1 MKRILSLLT
10 AALLALGMKAQN
22 VDSLTLS
29 ELKLNFVVP
38 DIPAFKT
45 LGTDPTNL
53 LRPST
58 PKALAVSMSQFYNDR
73 KVVIPKAFAME
84 LSPALLIS
92 ASKHTLRELQ
102 TYQKH
107 AVINSLRISLGSSN
121 DTNITTSGRSM
132 SLGLRIT
139 PINKGDMQTDKAFL
153 QEVSNHLHLFV
164 LTEDS
169 LRRQFAQA
177 NIDSVKR
184 WAGSSDPNIHNIDN
198 VVDWDDAL
206 YEKLRSDSLWLKKY
220 NTFKT
225 GIKSFDFD
233 KWLAAEK
240 EAYKKRNW
248 NATKLD
254 FAAAA
259 MGSSPDSLV
268 KSVRFKRAD
277 VWATLALRA
286 GKNGQLLIG
295 LNGTVYKD
303 LKDTVRSTMNKD
315 YYLLSVPLRYL
326 LGTNRVKGFAEA
338 QYQYGSSGKGTSSL
352 YCNLGTELNIVDG
365 FWLNFTGGVKSDL
378 NTGVTSFVSSL
389 NLKMTLPEKFKF
401 F

>member
-1 MKRILSLLT
+1 MKRLVV
-10 AALLALGMKAQN
+10 LLAAGLITLGIKAQN
-22 VDSLTLS
+22 LDSLTLS

-73 KVVIPKAFAME
+73 KVIIPQGFAME
-84 LSPALLIS
+84 ISPALLINANS
-92 ASKHTLRELQ
+92 HTLHDLQ

-107 AVINSLRISLGSSN
+107 AAINSTRISLGSSN
-121 DTNITTSGRSM
+121 DTSITASGRSM

-139 PINKGDMQTDKAFL
+139 PVNKGDMQTDKAFL
-153 QEVSNHLHLFV
+153 LEVAKQLHVFLF
-164 LTEDS
+164 TEDS
-169 LRRQFAQA
+169 IRRQFAQS

-184 WAGSSDPNIHNIDN
+184 WAGVTDPAINSIDK
-198 VVDWDDAL
+198 VVDWDFAL
-206 YEKLRSDSLWLKKY
+206 YDKLRSDSTWLKKY

-259 MGSSPDSLV
+259 MASSPDSLV

-286 GKNGQLLIG
+286 GRNGQVLIG
-295 LNGTVYKD
+295 LAGTVYKN
-303 LKDTVRSTMNKD
+303 LKDTARSTMNTD
-315 YYLLSVPLRYL
+315 YYLLSVPVRYL

-338 QYQYGSSGKGTSSL
+338 QYQYASSGPGTSSL

-365 FWLNFTGGVKSDL
+365 FWLNFTGGLKSDF
-378 NTGVTSFVSSL
+378 NTGATSFVSSL
-389 NLKMTLPEKFKF
+389 NLKLTLPEKFKF

>member
-1 MKRILSLLT
+1 MKRLISLLV
-10 AALLALGMKAQN
+10 AGVIVLGAKGQN

-58 PKALAVSMSQFYNDR
+58 PKALAVSMSQFYND
-73 KVVIPKAFAME
+73 KKIVIPQAFAME
-84 LSPALLIS
+84 ISPALLINANS
-92 ASKHTLRELQ
+92 HTLRELQ
-102 TYQKH
+102 AYQKH
-107 AVINSLRISLGSSN
+107 AAINSLRISLGTSS
-121 DTNITTSGRSM
+121 DTSITTSGRSM

-153 QEVSNHLHLFV
+153 QEVSNHLHVFV

-184 WAGSSDPNIHNIDN
+184 WAGNTDPNVHNIDN
-198 VVDWDDAL
+198 VIDWDDAL
-206 YEKLRSDSLWLKKY
+206 YDKLRSDSLWNKKY
-220 NTFKT
+220 NTFKA
-225 GIKSFDFD
+225 GIKAFDFD

-254 FAAAA
+254 FAAAV

-268 KSVRFKRAD
+268 KSARFKRAD
-277 VWATLALRA
+277 AWATLALRA
-286 GKNGQLLIG
+286 GKNGQVLVG
-295 LNGTVYKD
+295 VNGTIYKN

-315 YYLLSVPLRYL
+315 YYLLSIPVRYL

-338 QYQYGSSGKGTSSL
+338 QYQYGSIGSGTSSL

-365 FWLNFTGGVKSDL
+365 FWLNFTGGLKSDF

-389 NLKMTLPEKFKF
+389 NLKLTLPEKFKF